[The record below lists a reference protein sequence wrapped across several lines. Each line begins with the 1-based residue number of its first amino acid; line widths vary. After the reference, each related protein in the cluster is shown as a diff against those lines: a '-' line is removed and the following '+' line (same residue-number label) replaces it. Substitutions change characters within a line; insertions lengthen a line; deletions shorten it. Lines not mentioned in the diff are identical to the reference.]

1 MRHRVDGVRH
11 LISRILHRRRWVTNQ
26 DAEDGDENYYTFAW
40 ESPHVSA
47 FHEDWDKIPD
57 MEDRIYLLICAAPG
71 PGNTHWNH
79 YGKTPEE
86 VLENC
91 LRQTVACVLAAVN
104 EEYEEWK
111 RQLKAGRLEKLLDL
125 PKDFFTDGRVED
137 ALRARERRPT
147 DVPRHRG
154 IREEVDRLNRATRAA
169 AGVSYV
175 KGPGGPELV
184 VRKDGKRF
192 SLDQHEAAVEYALNQ
207 SSTLR
212 ARHERQEALKRYAA
226 NLELQSPSDGGDAS
240 VASGTARRMCMGFI
254 DDMTQKLSMGG
265 ISVPLIASKEDCL
278 EHLCVGFKPN
288 TLSTAVW
295 KSNSELGYPE
305 NYCGGNLASMA
316 WNLRAIEHMLLRG
329 RRRVDGVGRPK
340 FDFHTG
346 RRKKRS
352 SSASSARKRRRIRF
366 RWRGRKLRS
375 GGPGAK
381 LRRSGC
387 SNARHPSQ
395 VLTSLVSRSKR

>member
-1 MRHRVDGVRH
+1 MA
-11 LISRILHRRRWVTNQ
+11 LKE
-26 DAEDGDENYYTFAW
+26 DAEAGDEKYYKFVRR
-40 ESPHVSA
+40 SQFPSG
-47 FHEDWDKIPD
+47 FEDEIPY
-57 MEDRIYLLICAAPG
+57 MKNRFYLLSCAARG
-71 PGNTHWNH
+71 PGNTNWLHF
-79 YGKTPEE
+79 GTTVDAVIEK
-86 VLENC
+86 C
-91 LRQTVACVLAAVN
+91 LQQTVACVLAAVYVTDD
-104 EEYEEWK
+104 ELEL
-111 RQLKAGRLEKLLDL
+111 QLKAGCLEKLPEL
-125 PKDFFTDGRVED
+125 PKDFFTEKRVEE
-137 ALRARERRPT
+137 ARRARSRRPI
-147 DVPRHRG
+147 DVPLGRS
-154 IREEVDRLNRATRAA
+154 IKEEVDRLNRASRAA
-169 AGVSYV
+169 AGISYV
-175 KGPGGPELV
+175 KGPDGPELV

-192 SLDQHEAAVEYALNQ
+192 SLDQHEAAVQYALNQ

-395 VLTSLVSRSKR
+395 VLTSLVSRSER

>member
-1 MRHRVDGVRH
+1 MA
-11 LISRILHRRRWVTNQ
+11 LKEA
-26 DAEDGDENYYTFAW
+26 AEAGDEIYYKFVRR
-40 ESPHVSA
+40 SQFPSG
-47 FHEDWDKIPD
+47 FEDEIPY
-57 MEDRIYLLICAAPG
+57 MKNRFYLLECAAQG
-71 PGNTHWNH
+71 PGGTRWNH
-79 YGKTPEE
+79 FGTTVDAVIEK
-86 VLENC
+86 C
-91 LRQTVACVLAAVN
+91 LQQTVACVLAAIN
-104 EEYEEWK
+104 LTAEELEQ
-111 RQLKAGRLEKLLDL
+111 QLKAGHLEKLPEL
-125 PKDFFTDGRVED
+125 PKDFFTDGRVEG
-137 ALRARERRPT
+137 ALRARARRPT
-147 DVPRHRG
+147 DVPRHRS
-154 IREEVDRLNRATRAA
+154 INEEVDRLGRATRAA
-169 AGVSYV
+169 AGVFYV
-175 KGPGGPELV
+175 KGPGGPKLV

-192 SLDQHEAAVEYALNQ
+192 SLDQHEAAVKYALNQ

-226 NLELQSPSDGGDAS
+226 KLKLQSPSDGGDAS
-240 VASGTARRMCMGFI
+240 AASGTARRMCFRLI
-254 DDMTQKLSMGG
+254 DNVTQELSMGG

-316 WNLRAIEHMLLRG
+316 WNLRAIEHMLLLG
-329 RRRVDGVGRPK
+329 RRRVDGMGRPK

-352 SSASSARKRRRIRF
+352 SCASSARKRRRIRI

-381 LRRSGC
+381 LRRSWR
-387 SNARHPSQ
+387 SNARQPSR
-395 VLTSLVSRSKR
+395 VLTTRLVSRSER

>member
-1 MRHRVDGVRH
+1 MA
-11 LISRILHRRRWVTNQ
+11 LK
-26 DAEDGDENYYTFAW
+26 EDPEAGDEIYYKFVRR
-40 ESPHVSA
+40 SH
-47 FHEDWDKIPD
+47 
-57 MEDRIYLLICAAPG
+57 LLSGFEGENPYMKNRFYILVCAAMG
-71 PGNTHWNH
+71 PGNTLWHH
-79 YGKTPEE
+79 FGTTVDEAIEK
-86 VLENC
+86 C
-91 LRQTVACVLAAVN
+91 FQQTIACVLAAVYVTDD
-104 EEYEEWK
+104 ELEL
-111 RQLKAGRLEKLLDL
+111 QLKAGHVEKLPEL
-125 PKDFFTDGRVED
+125 PKPFFTEKRVED
-137 ALRARERRPT
+137 ALRARWRRPT
-147 DVPRHRG
+147 DVPRHRN
-154 IREEVDRLNRATRAA
+154 IREERDRLNRATRAA

-184 VRKDGKRF
+184 VRKDGTRF
-192 SLDQHEAAVEYALNQ
+192 PLDRHKEAVEYALKL
-207 SSTLR
+207 SPTLR

-226 NLELQSPSDGGDAS
+226 KLEQQSPSEGGDAS
-240 VASGTARRMCMGFI
+240 AASGTARRMCFRLI
-254 DDMTQKLSMGG
+254 DNVTQKLSMGG
-265 ISVPLIASKEDCL
+265 IRVPLIASKEDCL

-316 WNLRAIEHMLLRG
+316 WNLRAIEHMLLLG
-329 RRRVDGVGRPK
+329 RRRVDGMGCPK

>member
-1 MRHRVDGVRH
+1 MA
-11 LISRILHRRRWVTNQ
+11 LKQ
-26 DAEDGDENYYTFAW
+26 DAEASDEKYYKFVQR
-40 ESPHVSA
+40 SS
-47 FHEDWDKIPD
+47 
-57 MEDRIYLLICAAPG
+57 LLSGFEGENPYMKNRFYILLCAAQG
-71 PGNTHWNH
+71 PGRTRWNH
-79 YGKTPEE
+79 FGTTVDKVIEK
-86 VLENC
+86 C
-91 LRQTVACVLAAVN
+91 FQQTVACVLAAINLTN
-104 EEYEEWK
+104 EELEQ
-111 RQLKAGRLEKLLDL
+111 QLKAGRLEKLPELR
-125 PKDFFTDGRVED
+125 KDFFTEKRVEE
-137 ALRARERRPT
+137 ALRARSRRPT
-147 DVPRHRG
+147 DVPLHRS
-154 IREEVDRLNRATRAA
+154 IREERDRLGRASRAA
-169 AGVSYV
+169 AGISYV

-184 VRKDGKRF
+184 VRKDGTRF
-192 SLDQHEAAVEYALNQ
+192 SLDQHEAAVQYALNQ

-226 NLELQSPSDGGDAS
+226 KLELQSPSDGGDAS
-240 VASGTARRMCMGFI
+240 AASGTARRMCFGLI
-254 DDMTQKLSMGG
+254 DNMTRKLSMAG
-265 ISVPLIASKEDCL
+265 IRVPLIASKENCL
-278 EHLCVGFKPN
+278 ERLCVGFNPN

-295 KSNSELGYPE
+295 KSTSELGYPE

-395 VLTSLVSRSKR
+395 VLTSLVSRSER

>member
-1 MRHRVDGVRH
+1 MA
-11 LISRILHRRRWVTNQ
+11 LKE
-26 DAEDGDENYYTFAW
+26 DAEAGDEIYYKFVRR
-40 ESPHVSA
+40 S
-47 FHEDWDKIPD
+47 DKPSGFEGEIPY
-57 MEDRIYLLICAAPG
+57 MKNRFYLLLCAAMG
-71 PGNTHWNH
+71 PGNTLWNH
-79 YGKTPEE
+79 FGKTVDAVIEK
-86 VLENC
+86 C
-91 LRQTVACVLAAVN
+91 LQQTVACVLAAVYVTDD
-104 EEYEEWK
+104 ELEL
-111 RQLKAGRLEKLLDL
+111 QLKAGCLEKLPEL
-125 PKDFFTDGRVED
+125 PKDFFTEKRVEE
-137 ALRARERRPT
+137 ARRARSRRPI
-147 DVPRHRG
+147 DVPLGRS
-154 IREEVDRLNRATRAA
+154 IKEEVDRLNRASRAA
-169 AGVSYV
+169 AGISYV
-175 KGPGGPELV
+175 KGPDGPELV

-192 SLDQHEAAVEYALNQ
+192 SLDQHEAAVKYALNQ

-226 NLELQSPSDGGDAS
+226 KLEQQSPSDGGDAS
-240 VASGTARRMCMGFI
+240 AASGTARRMCFRLI
-254 DDMTQKLSMGG
+254 DNMTQKLSMGG
-265 ISVPLIASKEDCL
+265 ITVPLIASKEDCL
-278 EHLCVGFKPN
+278 ERLCVGFKPN

-346 RRKKRS
+346 RRKMRS

-375 GGPGAK
+375 VGPGAK

-387 SNARHPSQ
+387 SNTRQPSR
-395 VLTSLVSRSKR
+395 VLTTRLVSRSKR

>member
-1 MRHRVDGVRH
+1 MGCPVVCHMGCPGRRSPERSIMTWTPPYLRCPPIGGVSTLYLAGGQGGQEKSVSSKGEAAHHVLPLSWLPVRGSKLVLGTECTCCQVEARWGSNRARVD
-11 LISRILHRRRWVTNQ
+11 
-26 DAEDGDENYYTFAW
+26 
-40 ESPHVSA
+40 
-47 FHEDWDKIPD
+47 
-57 MEDRIYLLICAAPG
+57 
-71 PGNTHWNH
+71 
-79 YGKTPEE
+79 
-86 VLENC
+86 
-91 LRQTVACVLAAVN
+91 
-104 EEYEEWK
+104 
-111 RQLKAGRLEKLLDL
+111 
-125 PKDFFTDGRVED
+125 
-137 ALRARERRPT
+137 
-147 DVPRHRG
+147 
-154 IREEVDRLNRATRAA
+154 
-169 AGVSYV
+169 
-175 KGPGGPELV
+175 
-184 VRKDGKRF
+184 
-192 SLDQHEAAVEYALNQ
+192 
-207 SSTLR
+207 
-212 ARHERQEALKRYAA
+212 
-226 NLELQSPSDGGDAS
+226 
-240 VASGTARRMCMGFI
+240 GTARRMCMGFI

-395 VLTSLVSRSKR
+395 VLTSLVSRSER